1 MLTRSTLSVVAV
13 VAVASAGCYDP
24 KDPKLPPVEPAY
36 PDEVVTVYAEDSAE
50 AAASPCGRACVR
62 LRDLGCPE
70 GAPSASG
77 VSCYRVCVHASQLKS
92 LRPSCVASASSVD
105 AVRAC
110 GTVRCSR

>member
-1 MLTRSTLSVVAV
+1 MRVSMLAV
-13 VAVASAGCYDP
+13 VLLTACYDP

-62 LRDLGCPE
+62 LRELGCPE
-70 GAPSASG
+70 GAPSATG